1 MGCTAWQTADMRV
14 TLLGP
19 VAAAAGG
26 MELTLGGLKQRAVFA
41 LLALNAGRVVPLD
54 RLVDELW
61 ADEPPSRATLSL
73 QSYVARL
80 RHLLAAVSAEEA
92 DPPRILT
99 RPPGWLLTLDPEQ
112 VDVTRFDGLIS
123 QARRMLVTG
132 GAVRAAPAT
141 QLLEQA
147 LELWTGEPLSGLEG
161 VRFAGEE
168 AARLNELRLDAVELL
183 LQAHLALGETD
194 AVAERAR
201 QFVIAHPFRERG
213 WCALML
219 ALYRCGR
226 QSEALAAAA
235 RLRRT
240 LATELGVDPSPEV
253 RRLEEQ
259 ILRQDP
265 ALSLSSADL
274 PGLSGEPPA
283 TDSRASPAATTPEC
297 VPIQD
302 TDTRTPLVG
311 RDDVLSVLDAA
322 VAQAESGSGR
332 LLVLH
337 APAGMGK
344 SSILQALDEHVRD
357 GGGTVLRGDC
367 VGAGATPALWPWVSI
382 VRAIVDRV
390 DQSPG
395 RNADGDQAEEGSAAR
410 SALRVLQTDVSLGN
424 PAPDAVPGADPALS
438 RMRLFRSVID
448 AIAAARAARPLAV
461 VMDDVH
467 WADGDTLTLLTLA
480 VDELV
485 DRGVL
490 FAIAVRADEP
500 SSDTVL
506 RLLDRLRRS
515 AVRRVNLP
523 PLGAPEVAALVRDI
537 SGSDA
542 GSEVIDAICSRTA
555 GNPLFVCELVRLLN
569 SEHRL
574 DADGV
579 RDTLPR
585 EIDEVLRRRLDRLP
599 QQTVALLT
607 VVAVAGGPVDV
618 DLLADVTG
626 LDLDAVLDGCEAAV
640 LAGLLLDDVQHP
652 GSFVLSH
659 DLVRQT
665 LEQSLSTA
673 RRLRLHARI
682 ADALRKHEPMTS
694 PQVVD
699 VARHLTLAAPVV
711 GPAAAVPYL
720 VAASDDA
727 LSRYANGQAERHLLT
742 ALDLISQVRIPTERA
757 ALEGPVRGRLTFLLL
772 TVRGTQADEPATE
785 DQEAIVPRDAESTLG
800 WLGSMIR
807 ATLTGQASQAAA
819 AAEVI
824 LAGEALP
831 MTRFCAHF
839 VRGLASHLMG
849 RIAVAREAFDA
860 MESLAA
866 EGVDVQ
872 IPGFFAGAVV
882 AAAEA
887 ALLAHVVGDERRAD
901 ALMATATTR
910 AAGSEQGLVTLAQH
924 QIWLAA
930 MRGDPAL
937 TRQHAADCR
946 ALAERLDVPVYR
958 HTADLVGGWA
968 DAMLG
973 DTSGADRAD
982 SAFDDYLA
990 TGLRWNIPLYLL
1002 LRAEAHLSAGHDL
1015 RADELI
1021 RQSRALEV
1029 ERGEACSSPRL
1040 LAWAAT
1046 QLPEAG

>member
-1 MGCTAWQTADMRV
+1 MRV

-19 VAAAAGG
+19 VAAVAGG
-26 MELTLGGLKQRAVFA
+26 KDLALGGLKQRAVFA

-80 RHLLAAVSAEEA
+80 RHVLAAVPAEGA
-92 DPPRILT
+92 DAPHILT
-99 RPPGWLLTLDPEQ
+99 RPPGWLLTLDPVQ
-112 VDVTRFDGLIS
+112 VDVTRFEGS
-123 QARRMLVTG
+123 VSEARRMLVSG
-132 GAVRAAPAT
+132 GAVGAAPAT
-141 QLLEQA
+141 RLLEQA
-147 LELWTGEPLSGLEG
+147 LELWTGEPLAGLEP
-161 VRFAGEE
+161 VRFAREE
-168 AARLNELRLDAVELL
+168 AARLNELRLDATELL
-183 LQAHLALGETD
+183 LQAQLALGETD
-194 AVAERAR
+194 SVAERAR
-201 QFVIAHPFRERG
+201 QFVLAHPFRERG

-226 QSEALAAAA
+226 QSEALSAAA

-240 LATELGVDPSPEV
+240 LAAELGVDPSPEV

-259 ILRQDP
+259 ILRQD
-265 ALSLSSADL
+265 ATLSSASTDL
-274 PGLSGEPPA
+274 PGLSGEAPA
-283 TDSRASPAATTPEC
+283 TDAHASVAVTAAERGPAP
-297 VPIQD
+297 D
-302 TDTRTPLVG
+302 TDARTPLVG
-311 RDDVLSVLDAA
+311 RDDVLSLVDAA
-322 VAQAESGSGR
+322 VAQAKSGNGR

-337 APAGMGK
+337 APAGLGK
-344 SSILQALDEHVRD
+344 SSILQALEERVLAD
-357 GGGTVLRGDC
+357 GGAVLRGDC
-367 VGAGATPALWPWVSI
+367 IGVDAAPALWPWVSI
-382 VRAIVDRV
+382 VRGILGSLDPPPET
-390 DQSPG
+390 D
-395 RNADGDQAEEGSAAR
+395 ADGDQVEERRAAR
-410 SALRVLQTDVSLGN
+410 SALMVLQTDVPLSN
-424 PAPDAVPGADPALS
+424 PAHDAVSSGDPALS

-448 AIAAARAARPLAV
+448 AVAAARAARPLAV

-467 WADGDTLTLLTLA
+467 WADRDTLTLLSLA

-500 SSDTVL
+500 GTDTVL
-506 RLLDRLRRS
+506 GMVDRLRRS
-515 AVRRVNLP
+515 AVRRVNLS
-523 PLGAPEVAALVRDI
+523 PLGVPEVAAVVRDI
-537 SGSDA
+537 SGSEA
-542 GSEVIDAICSRTA
+542 GSEVIAAICSRTA
-555 GNPLFVCELVRLLN
+555 GNPLFVCELVRLLS
-569 SEHRL
+569 SERRL

-579 RDTLPR
+579 RETMPH
-585 EIDEVLRRRLDRLP
+585 EVHEVLRRRLDRLP

-607 VVAVAGGPVDV
+607 VVAVAGGPAQV

-626 LDLDAVLDGCEAAV
+626 LEPEAVLDGCEAAV
-640 LAGLLLDDVQHP
+640 LAGLLLDDAQHP

-682 ADALRKHEPMTS
+682 AEALRKHEPMIS

-699 VARHLTLAAPVV
+699 VARHLTIAAPVV

-727 LSRYANGQAERHLLT
+727 LSRYANDQAEQHLRT
-742 ALDLISQVRIPTERA
+742 ALALISQVRNPTERA

-772 TVRGTQADEPATE
+772 TVRGAQADEPVTE
-785 DQEAIVPRDAESTLG
+785 EQGVIAPRDAESTIG

-807 ATLTGQASQAAA
+807 ATLTGQAPQAAA

-839 VRGLASHLMG
+839 VRGFASHLMG

-860 MESLAA
+860 MEGLAA

-887 ALLAHVVGDERRAD
+887 ALLAHVGGDERRAD
-901 ALMATATTR
+901 ALMATAVTR

-924 QIWLAA
+924 QMLACGDA
-930 MRGDPAL
+930 RRPRARPSARG
-937 TRQHAADCR
+937 
-946 ALAERLDVPVYR
+946 
-958 HTADLVGGWA
+958 
-968 DAMLG
+968 
-973 DTSGADRAD
+973 
-982 SAFDDYLA
+982 
-990 TGLRWNIPLYLL
+990 
-1002 LRAEAHLSAGHDL
+1002 
-1015 RADELI
+1015 
-1021 RQSRALEV
+1021 
-1029 ERGEACSSPRL
+1029 
-1040 LAWAAT
+1040 
-1046 QLPEAG
+1046 